1 VLRERCPWDQRQTHQ
16 SLIPYLIEET
26 FELVDALTDLDDD
39 DPATWD
45 AVIEELGDVLF
56 QVEFHAVIGAQ
67 TGRFGIAEVTGGIHD
82 KLVRRH
88 PHVFADVEADDAETV
103 VANWDEIKRAEKSR
117 TSVFDGV
124 ARSLPALALAD
135 QVMRKAAKV
144 GFDWPDVAGPR
155 AKLDEE
161 LAELQEAADADQ
173 PDAERVAEEL
183 GDVLLSVVS
192 MARHLDIDPEL
203 ALRAAATK
211 FQRRF
216 EGVERRA
223 AAAGVD
229 VATADLATLDALWDD
244 VKRSQTP
251 D

>member
-1 VLRERCPWDQRQTHQ
+1 
-16 SLIPYLIEET
+16 LIPYLIEET
-26 FELVDALTDLDDD
+26 FELVDALTDLDDE

-67 TGRFGIAEVTGGIHD
+67 SGRFGIAEVTGGIHE

-88 PHVFADVEADDAETV
+88 PHVFADVAADDPETV
-103 VANWDEIKRAEKSR
+103 VANWDEIKRAEKAR

-144 GFDWPDVAGPR
+144 GFDWPDVDGPL
-155 AKLDEE
+155 AKLHEE
-161 LAELQEAADADQ
+161 VAELREAVDDEHSDA
-173 PDAERVAEEL
+173 ARVAEEL
-183 GDVLLSVVS
+183 GDVLLSAVS
-192 MARHLDIDPEL
+192 IARHLDVDPEL
-203 ALRAAATK
+203 ALRAAATR

-216 EGVERRA
+216 EGVETRA
-223 AAAGVD
+223 SASGVEL
-229 VATADLATLDALWDD
+229 ASADLSTLDALWDE
-244 VKRSQTP
+244 VKRAQTA